1 MGKRDIKG
9 LARLNRGVVK
19 DLETDKR
26 SFKMDRMC
34 GHKNKCEREREM
46 VQRQKVILLR
56 QTHIFDEQC
65 M

>member
-1 MGKRDIKG
+1 M
-9 LARLNRGVVK
+9 K

-26 SFKMDRMC
+26 IFKMDRTC
-34 GHKNKCEREREM
+34 EHKNKCEREREM